1 LTQRK
6 SKLDGVAVIALV
18 ACCAVWGLGQVAS
31 KSTLSEV
38 PPLLQAGLRSI
49 GAALLVAA
57 WARWRGIRLLDHDGT
72 WRAGLCVGLLF
83 AMEFACIFTGLKFTT
98 ASRMAVFVYLAPFV
112 VALGM
117 PLIAPGERLRGK
129 QSLGLVAAFAG
140 VTWAFAEGFQQP
152 SAGELQWLGD
162 ALGVAGAMLWG
173 ATTLVIRG
181 TRLSQAVPEKTLLYQ
196 LALSGVALAGASW
209 LAGEVWPTRLSAVPA
224 AWLGFQM
231 VVVCFAS
238 YLMWFWLMRHYPATQ
253 LSAFTLLTP
262 VLGLLAGVLLMD
274 DPLTMRLIVALVTVA
289 IGIAWV
295 HRSHAEPRLREEEAT
310 GRSGVAGKKY

>member
-1 LTQRK
+1 VTQRK
-6 SKLDGVAVIALV
+6 SKLDGVAVVALV

-31 KSTLSEV
+31 KTTLSEV

-83 AMEFACIFTGLKFTT
+83 ATEFACIFTGLKFTT

-117 PLIAPGERLRGK
+117 PLIAPGERLGAT

-140 VTWAFAEGFQQP
+140 VAWAFAEGFQQP
-152 SAGELQWLGD
+152 SVGELQWLGD

-173 ATTLVIRG
+173 ATTLVIRA

-196 LALSGVALAGASW
+196 RALSGVALTCGSW
-209 LAGEVWPTRLSAVPA
+209 LAGETWPSRLSAGPA
-224 AWLGFQM
+224 GWLAFQV

-238 YLMWFWLMRHYPATQ
+238 YLMWFWLMRHYPATR

-262 VLGLLAGVLLMD
+262 VLGLLAGVVLMD
-274 DPLTMRLIVALVTVA
+274 DPLTMRLVVALIAVA

-295 HRSHAEPRLREEEAT
+295 HRGHNEPHTQVEEAT
-310 GRSGVAGKKY
+310 ARSDSMSKKY